1 MNKPNQELDQKN
13 LLSAI
18 VLSVGV
24 LVLWQ
29 YFNPPPAPIQAPK
42 APTVVEDVS
51 KSKTDSS
58 AESVKEAD
66 ANLAASQAIT
76 PPTPMAPER
85 INALKNADQEIK
97 ISSHRGV
104 LKTWTLRDEQYA
116 QENDD
121 GSESLLEL
129 LVPSTAA
136 ATESGFRTPIVK
148 LTLNGRAVQPSY
160 TVAEESPSNLV
171 YRFTD
176 DATKFTI
183 TKRVSF
189 SESGHILDH
198 EMTFTNSG
206 TQPGVYDLGLMLA
219 GVQDDANASGSMFM
233 PPLHMYESLCKR
245 DSDFERLLASDIADN
260 EADGDP
266 NKFTDGV
273 RWAGIGTRYFLTG
286 VFSKDGRLKY
296 CDSKIDQSQPGFS
309 RFETLVGIADGTV
322 APGTPITINYSLF
335 LGPKELSKLSDGD
348 VSLEDAID
356 FGFFHVICKPMLW
369 IMHFFIG
376 FFPNWG
382 IAIILLTVLVKILTL
397 PLTIKQ
403 YRSMAAMKTV
413 SPQLKKLQEK
423 YKEDKMRLQQEMM
436 KLYKENN
443 VNPLAG
449 CLPMLMMMPI
459 YFALYR
465 TIYSAVELYQAPFTL
480 WLTDLSKEDPTYIS
494 PVILGGLMLIQMKLN
509 PSAGD
514 QPQMK
519 VMMYVMPIMFT
530 GMMLFLP
537 SGLVVY
543 ILVNTLLGIIQQF
556 YMYRQQGLLSS
567 KAKA

>member
-1 MNKPNQELDQKN
+1 MNRPNQEIDQKN

-18 VLSVGV
+18 VLSVAV

-29 YFNPPPAPIQAPK
+29 YFFPPPPPVEQLNQPPAEVVETSPNTPAPPSSAQATPAAQTEQPAAVAPIEPE
-42 APTVVEDVS
+42 VVHTLE
-51 KSKTDSS
+51 
-58 AESVKEAD
+58 
-66 ANLAASQAIT
+66 N
-76 PPTPMAPER
+76 
-85 INALKNADQEIK
+85 QEQLIK
-97 ISSHRGV
+97 ISSYGGV
-104 LKTWTLRDEQYA
+104 INGWTLKDEQYSKHD
-116 QENDD
+116 DD
-121 GSESLLEL
+121 GSSSLLEL
-129 LVPSTAA
+129 LVPTTAP
-136 ATESGFRTPIVK
+136 ATESGFRTPIAQLK
-148 LTLNGRAVQPSY
+148 LNGRQVKPTYTVSEQNQNSVVLSY
-160 TVAEESPSNLV
+160 TDPV
-171 YRFTD
+171 
-176 DATKFTI
+176 TKFTI
-183 TKRVSF
+183 SNHVTLGKA
-189 SESGHILDH
+189 GHLLHH
-198 EMTFTNSG
+198 ELTFNNLG
-206 TQPGVYDLGLMLA
+206 VQPVAYDLGVGLT
-219 GVQDDANASGSMFM
+219 GIQDDQNAEGSMFM
-233 PPLHMYESLCKR
+233 PPLHQYESLCKR
-245 DSDFERLLASDIADN
+245 DTDFERLLGGDIIENN
-260 EADGDP
+260 EDGDP
-266 NKFTDGV
+266 NKFSDGI

-286 VFSKDGRLKY
+286 LYSKDGRLKY
-296 CDSKIDQSQPGFS
+296 CDSTLDQSEKGFS
-309 RFETLVGIADGTV
+309 KFNLLIGIADGTV
-322 APGTPITINYSLF
+322 APGTPITVNYSVF
-335 LGPKELSKLSDGD
+335 IGPKELSKLSDGE
-348 VSLEDAID
+348 VSMEDAID

-382 IAIILLTVLVKILTL
+382 VAIILLTVLVKILTL

-413 SPQLKKLQEK
+413 QPQLKKLQEK

-436 KLYKENN
+436 KLYKENK

-449 CLPMLMMMPI
+449 CLPMIMMMPI

-480 WLTDLSKEDPTYIS
+480 WLTDLSKEDPTMVS
-494 PVILGGLMLIQMKLN
+494 PILLGVLMLIQMKLN

-514 QPQMK
+514 QAQMK

-556 YMYRQQGLLSS
+556 YMYRKQGVLSG